1 MNAALHKADRPIV
14 SRQPPTMKTI
24 VTALLLFLATT
35 LPAAD
40 EAKVSIPDVAVI
52 DQNGQHLHFY
62 SDLVKGRVVVMNFIF
77 TSCTTICSPMG
88 ANFAALQHRL
98 GGRSGVTLISVSI
111 DPATDTPARLKSWSG
126 RFQAGPGWTLVTG
139 NKNDIDRLL
148 RSLRVYSSSPA
159 SHSPIAIIGNDPDG
173 RWLRVSGLLPPD
185 TMAATI
191 AGLRMPPG
199 KSGESAK

>member
-1 MNAALHKADRPIV
+1 MP
-14 SRQPPTMKTI
+14 
-24 VTALLLFLATT
+24 T
-35 LPAAD
+35 LPIAQAWTLNR
-40 EAKVSIPDVAVI
+40 ARAGFVI
-52 DQNGQHLHFY
+52 YG
-62 SDLVKGRVVVMNFIF
+62 
-77 TSCTTICSPMG
+77 MG

-159 SHSPIAIIGNDPDG
+159 SHSPIAIIGNDQDG

-191 AGLRMPPG
+191 AG
-199 KSGESAK
+199 SGSW